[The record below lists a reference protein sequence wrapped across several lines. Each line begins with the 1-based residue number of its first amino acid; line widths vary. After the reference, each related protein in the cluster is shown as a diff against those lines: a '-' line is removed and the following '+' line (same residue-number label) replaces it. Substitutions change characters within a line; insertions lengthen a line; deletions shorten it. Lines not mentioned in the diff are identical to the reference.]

1 LSIVGG
7 ALALYHSE
15 RIWAAAGRSDYDKRF
30 VVVVY
35 GVTCN
40 VCLRC
45 DKVPGRIRASAV
57 FAELRELYAEQRT
70 LYALVWRAMSVG
82 SNNFPCGHNND
93 FVVVVAE

>member
-1 LSIVGG
+1 MF
-7 ALALYHSE
+7 AY
-15 RIWAAAGRSDYDKRF
+15 
-30 VVVVY
+30 VVTKFQVVFA
-35 GVTCN
+35 
-40 VCLRC
+40 
-45 DKVPGRIRASAV
+45 ASAV